1 MIKLEDWQLAIPGFI
16 LLVKGI
22 SSLRIPVMTK
32 TVPIVQRN
40 NMLVF
45 ALRLRM
51 YLMYFMSVFQC
62 TPVRGEVN
70 LGWVWDTRP
79 QSQEAGSYSNAELLL
94 TRPGPIRQQT

>member
-1 MIKLEDWQLAIPGFI
+1 MIKLEDWQMAIPSFI

-45 ALRLRM
+45 ASRLR
-51 YLMYFMSVFQC
+51 MYFMSVFQC
-62 TPVRGEVN
+62 APLRGEVN

-79 QSQEAGSYSNAELLL
+79 QSQEAGSYSSAELLL
-94 TRPGPIRQQT
+94 TRLGPIRQQT